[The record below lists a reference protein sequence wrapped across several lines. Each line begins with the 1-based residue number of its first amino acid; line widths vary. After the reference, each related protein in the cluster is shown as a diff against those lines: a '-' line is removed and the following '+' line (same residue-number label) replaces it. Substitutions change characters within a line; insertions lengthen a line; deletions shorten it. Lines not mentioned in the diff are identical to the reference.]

1 MSNRPNQ
8 SDFDDDDFRFDDNDD
23 FDFGDDD
30 DAFGRG
36 LGDDLGGDDLPPLDE
51 DGDDEGGGR
60 GPSRTFIV
68 IAALMILLFIVGLGA
83 LAFFFIQNQ
92 GPSPA
97 ARTATAE
104 SGTIIAM
111 NLTTVADTTL
121 TAEAAVI
128 FAGTQTQEAIVLTMT
143 ASDPTPRARPNGA
156 STNAHDGDNPS
167 FAVVGALN
175 QGESARV
182 IGVSGSGSGWY
193 LVELPSGTTGWV
205 NGSEVTI
212 SGDVGSIPSVSPPV
226 PTETP
231 TPTLDPTEL
240 AAIDFQ
246 TQTALTLTAAAQ
258 PTIPTETPTAE
269 GISIDAVQQTATR
282 LAELLLASP
291 TIDGQGGGII
301 ASPTVEGG
309 FGPLPTALPDTGL
322 FDDIAAGGPGSIGMI
337 ALAFVGLLAV
347 IFVSRRMRSSIN
359 K

>member
-23 FDFGDDD
+23 FDFGEDD

-36 LGDDLGGDDLPPLDE
+36 LGDDLSGDDLPPLDE
-51 DGDDEGGGR
+51 DGDDGGGR

-68 IAALMILLFIVGLGA
+68 IAALMILLFVIGLGA
-83 LAFFFIQNQ
+83 LGFFFLRGQ

-97 ARTATAE
+97 ALTATAE

-121 TAEAAVI
+121 TAEAALL
-128 FAGTQTQEAIVLTMT
+128 FAGTQTVEANLTAT
-143 ASDPTPRARPNGA
+143 AAADTTPRARPNGA
-156 STNAHDGDNPS
+156 SATAHDGDS
-167 FAVVGALN
+167 TTFAPVGSLN
-175 QGESARV
+175 QGEAATV
-182 IGVSGSGSGWY
+182 IGVSDTGSGWY

-205 NGSEVTI
+205 NGADVTI
-212 SGDVGSIPSVSPPV
+212 SGDTSSIASVSPPV

-231 TPTLDPTEL
+231 TPTLDATDL
-240 AAIDFQ
+240 AAMAFQ
-246 TQTALTLTAAAQ
+246 TETSLTLTAQAQ

-269 GISIDAVQQTATR
+269 GITIDAVQQTATR
-282 LAELLLASP
+282 LAEILQVSP
-291 TIDGQGGGII
+291 TVDGAGGGII
-301 ASPTVEGG
+301 ASPTAEGG

-322 FDDIAAGGPGSIGMI
+322 FDDIAAGGTNGISMI
-337 ALAFVGLLAV
+337 ALVIVGLLGV
-347 IFVSRRMRSSIN
+347 IFMSRRMRSSIN